1 MRHGLVLLCFYR
13 FQKVQCTFFY
23 KDCQTFFIFL
33 PDTTDQEL
41 LNLGSHPDIEC
52 LYVSTKRK
60 LPTISLNTVYRT
72 LRLFITLGIVNALNI
87 SHEKTKFDANN
98 TPHNHFV
105 CLNCGNIVDF
115 NCREIENIEIP
126 ESVKNEG
133 LVGTRY
139 LEFRGICFK
148 CLNKKQNT

>member
-1 MRHGLVLLCFYR
+1 MSLTLKINKIQLDYIKSLFKKANL
-13 FQKVQCTFFY
+13 KVTHQRLIIY
-23 KDCQTFFIFL
+23 
-33 PDTTDQEL
+33 QEL